1 MIESKFLFLHSTDAL
16 QIQKCIFWEVLC
28 MAYMHNSYKTSASAV
43 PHSHSY
49 DVTKALKC
57 IKTTMIVVPS
67 PNLSPVLLM
76 LTLAL
81 SDGSN
86 QNLHNME

>member
-1 MIESKFLFLHSTDAL
+1 MHYKFK
-16 QIQKCIFWEVLC
+16 KCIFGEALC
-28 MAYMHNSYKTSASAV
+28 VAYMHNSYKTSASAV
-43 PHSHSY
+43 PHSHSH

-67 PNLSPVLLM
+67 PNLSPVL
-76 LTLAL
+76 AL